1 MSDDVDIHE
10 ATTIAELD
18 AMREVF
24 VAIWDEGGAPEVH
37 LTRAVQWSGGYA
49 AVAVVDGR
57 VVGGAMGFIG
67 LRPGLHLHSHIAGVL
82 PGLQDRSIGFAL
94 KQHQRSWCA
103 ERELREIRWTYD
115 PLVRR
120 NAWFNLRRL
129 GAEIES
135 FHPDFYGDMH
145 DGVNAGDRSD
155 RFLVRWA
162 TDAPEPSSDDA
173 VDVPRGAELFA
184 LPEDIVALR
193 RTDPQRAAALRLEL
207 RAALEGRRVAGLTD
221 AAEYVIVS
229 A

>member
-1 MSDDVDIHE
+1 VSDVDIRE
-10 ATTIAELD
+10 ATTIADLD
-18 AMREVF
+18 AMRDVF

-37 LTRAVQWSGGYA
+37 LTRAVQWAGGYA
-49 AVAVVDGR
+49 AVAVLDDR
-57 VVGGAMGFIG
+57 VVGGAMGFVG
-67 LRPGLHLHSHIAGVL
+67 LRPELHLHSHIAGVL

-94 KQHQRSWCA
+94 KQHQRAWCA
-103 ERELREIRWTYD
+103 ERGLPSIRWTYD

-129 GAEIES
+129 GVEIES
-135 FHPDFYGDMH
+135 FHADFYGDMH

-155 RFLVRWA
+155 RFLVRWSTEVVA
-162 TDAPEPSSDDA
+162 APSS

-193 RTDPQRAAALRLEL
+193 RDDPDRASGLRLEL

-221 AAEYVIVS
+221 AGEYVLVS